1 LAHFSLGNRQT
12 LHNSLFVVTSA
23 MDFDDLDD
31 EIEKRVEAGEDVAC
45 HVVENQQPVKGTV
58 LPLMTRSLKLPDFS
72 RLPAAKKKALP
83 PYNGESPPSR
93 SPVLRLLCIHGAADS
108 YAADWCV
115 LENEAPFNV
124 EVATHE
130 FPGHGHRDTED
141 FCTTLDELV
150 DDCFDAFKDAMNT
163 GAFAFLAHS
172 IGALM
177 AIKVAKRARAELGVE
192 PVFVVMLERGA
203 AQHPLFT
210 EKGAQWLRDEPVSF
224 FEVWNPTVFKLY
236 KSAGE
241 VGARTLK
248 MWATD
253 QILDQDAIPVGFHL
267 FKCPLLAVGAEV
279 SWRTWVKMEELSEE
293 MKDVTRKKMTI
304 GAYMKEKD
312 GKAFQ
317 GHFPEW
323 TYEGWQEWTEHPA
336 GCRIIECKD
345 ATHMDVKLNEQFRH
359 ELWKSVKQIIDNF

>member
-1 LAHFSLGNRQT
+1 
-12 LHNSLFVVTSA
+12 
-23 MDFDDLDD
+23 MDFDDLDE
-31 EIEKRVEAGEDVAC
+31 EIEKRVEAGEEVAC
-45 HVVENQQPVKGTV
+45 QVIENLQPVKGTT
-58 LPLMTRSLKLPDFS
+58 LPLMARSLKLPDFS

-83 PYNGESPPSR
+83 PYNGQSVPPR
-93 SPVLRLLCIHGAADS
+93 EPVLRLLCIHGAADS

-115 LENEAPFNV
+115 LENEAPPNV
-124 EVATHE
+124 EVAMHE

-141 FCTTLDELV
+141 FLTTLDELV
-150 DDCFDAFKDAMNT
+150 DDCFDAFKEAMNT
-163 GAFAFLAHS
+163 GAFALLGHS

-177 AIKVAKRARAELGVE
+177 AIKVAKRARSELGVE
-192 PVFVVMLERGA
+192 PVLVVMLERGA

-210 EKGAQWLRDEPVSF
+210 DSGAQWLRDDPVTF
-224 FEVWNPTVFKLY
+224 FEVWNPTIYKLY

-253 QILDQDAIPVGFHL
+253 QIMDQDAIEVGFHR
-267 FKCPLLAVGAEV
+267 FKCPLLAVGAQH
-279 SWRTWVKMEELSEE
+279 SWQHWEKLDELTPEAKE
-293 MKDVTRKKMTI
+293 WIKTKATI

-312 GKAFQ
+312 DKIFH

-336 GCRIIECKD
+336 GCRIVECKE
-345 ATHMDVKLNEQFRH
+345 ANHMDIKINPHFTT
-359 ELWKSVKQIIDNF
+359 ELWKTLKQVTDAF

>member
-1 LAHFSLGNRQT
+1 
-12 LHNSLFVVTSA
+12 
-23 MDFDDLDD
+23 MDFDDLDE

-45 HVVENQQPVKGTV
+45 HVVENLQPVKGSV
-58 LPLMTRSLKLPDFS
+58 LPLMTRSMKLPDFS

-83 PYNGESPPSR
+83 PYNGSSPPSR
-93 SPVLRLLCIHGAADS
+93 EPVLRLLCIHGAADS

-115 LENEAPFNV
+115 LENEAPANV

-163 GAFAFLAHS
+163 GAFAFLGHS

-210 EKGAQWLRDEPVSF
+210 ESGAQWLRDDPVSF
-224 FEVWNPTVFKLY
+224 FEVWNPTVFSLY
-236 KSAGE
+236 KKAGE
-241 VGARTLK
+241 VGARTLN

-253 QILDQDAIPVGFHL
+253 QIMDQDSIPVGYHL
-267 FKCPLLAVGAEV
+267 FKCPMLAVGAET
-279 SWRTWVKMEELSEE
+279 SWQTWWKLDEISEELRE
-293 MKDVTRKKMTI
+293 MAIKKTTI

-312 GKAFQ
+312 GKVFQ

-323 TYEGWQEWTEHPA
+323 TYEGWKEWTEHPA
-336 GCRIIECKD
+336 GCRIIECKE
-345 ATHMDVKLNEQFRH
+345 ATHMDIKLNEQFRR
-359 ELWKSVKQIIDNF
+359 ELWKTLKQVTDNF

>member
-163 GAFAFLAHS
+163 GRTSWL
-172 IGALM
+172 IN
-177 AIKVAKRARAELGVE
+177 
-192 PVFVVMLERGA
+192 VV
-203 AQHPLFT
+203 
-210 EKGAQWLRDEPVSF
+210 
-224 FEVWNPTVFKLY
+224 
-236 KSAGE
+236 
-241 VGARTLK
+241 
-248 MWATD
+248 
-253 QILDQDAIPVGFHL
+253 
-267 FKCPLLAVGAEV
+267 
-279 SWRTWVKMEELSEE
+279 
-293 MKDVTRKKMTI
+293 
-304 GAYMKEKD
+304 
-312 GKAFQ
+312 
-317 GHFPEW
+317 
-323 TYEGWQEWTEHPA
+323 
-336 GCRIIECKD
+336 
-345 ATHMDVKLNEQFRH
+345 
-359 ELWKSVKQIIDNF
+359 